1 VKAAPSPLRESPLTA
16 SLTGPVFF
24 ANGKTETEQTEVVPM
39 SPLAIPQFPHSNDD
53 GRPVS
58 LAGSEL
64 SAPGL
69 NKILNGFDEVDAQLH
84 EMITQRGREL
94 SESVGSPEP
103 PARPINIAVA
113 V

>member
-1 VKAAPSPLRESPLTA
+1 
-16 SLTGPVFF
+16 
-24 ANGKTETEQTEVVPM
+24 M
-39 SPLAIPQFPHSNDD
+39 SPLAIPHFPNLKDN

-69 NKILNGFDEVDAQLH
+69 NKILTGFDEVDAQLH
-84 EMITQRGREL
+84 EMISQRGRDL
-94 SESVGSPEP
+94 SESVGSPESP
-103 PARPINIAVA
+103 TRPINFAVA

>member
-1 VKAAPSPLRESPLTA
+1 
-16 SLTGPVFF
+16 
-24 ANGKTETEQTEVVPM
+24 M
-39 SPLAIPQFPHSNDD
+39 SPLAIPQFPNLNDD

-69 NKILNGFDEVDAQLH
+69 NKLLTGFDEVDAQLH

-94 SESVGSPEP
+94 SESVGSPKSP
-103 PARPINIAVA
+103 TRPINFAVA